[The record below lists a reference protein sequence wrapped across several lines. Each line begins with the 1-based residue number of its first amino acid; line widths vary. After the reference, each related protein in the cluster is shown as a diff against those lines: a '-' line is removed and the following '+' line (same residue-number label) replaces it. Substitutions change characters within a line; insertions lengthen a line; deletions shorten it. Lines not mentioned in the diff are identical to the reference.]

1 MIVVVLNSF
10 AGGGQAKKRWES
22 IKNKMPSPFVLI
34 NLQEVNTTLHEHLLK
49 AFHAGQRIFVAAGG
63 DGTVNLL
70 TQTLLETFCES
81 DLNEITLGAIGLG
94 SSNDFHKPIHN
105 CAKINGYP
113 CCLNVTQ
120 KQRRDILRLTL
131 NGYDYSKKQRFALLN
146 VSCGI
151 TAKANIDFNKPS
163 VILRFFKRYSVNLAI
178 FVAAIKSIFTFKN
191 QEMSII
197 SERGQFE
204 YPITNIGIIK
214 SPFFSGNFAY
224 DTNFIPDDGVYSAYI
239 CHNMNIWEAVKT
251 LFKLRR
257 HCFIQGKKAFRLQFN
272 KNSVVEISSKHSFPL
287 EFDGEVESIYSVKI
301 SLMKSFINCC
311 T

>member
-1 MIVVVLNSF
+1 MVVIVLNSF

-22 IKNKMPSPFVLI
+22 IKSKMPTPFVLI
-34 NLQEVNTTLHEHLLK
+34 NLQEVNTTLHEYLLK
-49 AFHAGQRIFVAAGG
+49 EFHAGQRIFVAAGG

-70 TQTLLETFCES
+70 AQTLLETFCES

-105 CAKINGYP
+105 CVKINGYP
-113 CCLNVTQ
+113 CRLSVTQ
-120 KQRRDILRLTL
+120 KQRRDILKLTL
-131 NGYDYSKKQRFALLN
+131 DGDDYSKKQRFALLN

-151 TAKANIDFNKPS
+151 TANANRDFNKPNI
-163 VILRFFKRYSVNLAI
+163 ILRFFKRYSVNLAI
-178 FVAAIKSIFTFKN
+178 FIAAIKSIFTFKN
-191 QEMSII
+191 QEMRII

-204 YPITNIGIIK
+204 HPITNIGIIK

-224 DTNFIPDDGVYSAYI
+224 DTNFIPDNGVYSVYI
-239 CHNMNIWEAVKT
+239 CHNMNILEAVRT

-272 KNSVVEISSKHSFPL
+272 KNSVVEISSKRSFSL